1 MEKRRGLTGD
11 TSSKRWFFQCYIS
24 FCGCITKNRQREN
37 PPKSQIVQKSV
48 AYVCF
53 VFLSKGI
60 HPCVTSTPPFHKRH
74 SRPFFIT
81 WFPRPGHIFG
91 GPYGTPGFAIVD
103 MCADLKRNQGWK
115 DGCLVWFF
123 LVLIPKKDL
132 FFQFLWWVGFI
143 LHETRVWFVFTF
155 NFNFMRCGLDHWRF
169 WSKNKQNQTIFVFS
183 VKWCT

>member
-53 VFLSKGI
+53 VFLKEFTRVSLPPHLSTKD
-60 HPCVTSTPPFHKRH
+60 TSP
-74 SRPFFIT
+74 PFFIT

-91 GPYGTPGFAIVD
+91 GPNGTPGFAIVD

-123 LVLIPKKDL
+123 GFDPQEGSVPSVFVMGWVYPTWNKGLIC
-132 FFQFLWWVGFI
+132 FHF
-143 LHETRVWFVFTF
+143 
-155 NFNFMRCGLDHWRF
+155 
-169 WSKNKQNQTIFVFS
+169 
-183 VKWCT
+183 